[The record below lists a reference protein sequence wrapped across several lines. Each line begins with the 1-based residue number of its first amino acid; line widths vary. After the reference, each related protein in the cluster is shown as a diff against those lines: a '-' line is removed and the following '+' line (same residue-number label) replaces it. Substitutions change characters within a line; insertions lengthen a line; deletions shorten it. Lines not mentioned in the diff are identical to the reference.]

1 MRSIKSKK
9 SSATHPNCLTDS
21 EMMAEDFYVS
31 LRCKDPIAVGI
42 MMTHTSQANS
52 LSIRCFT

>member
-31 LRCKDPIAVGI
+31 LRCKNPIAVGI
-42 MMTHTSQANS
+42 MMPYTPHAKS
-52 LSIRCFT
+52 RH